1 MSLRDW
7 TKQSGAFKIGEL
19 TTNDSVLRH
28 LTTGTKYL
36 ECTGLGHIS
45 IQNKQ
50 SHGIWEFDIN
60 KTAGSTNIIEF
71 ISDKQNTT
79 GDSGYAI
86 YTSGDNEIALIKR
99 TAGSSTTL
107 MASADGYILPN
118 TWYRVKIERT
128 IYGSFSIYVKGGSFG
143 NDWTLVDTTGGSGT
157 NPVTDN
163 TYTTSNYFVAVL
175 NPGDKIANIK
185 FYDGVRQ

>member
-7 TKQSGAFKIGEL
+7 QKVSGAFKIGEL

-50 SHGIWEFDIN
+50 AYGIWEFDIN

-99 TAGSSTTL
+99 TAGASTTL

-128 IYGSFSIYVKGGSFG
+128 IYGSFSIYIKGGSFG

-157 NPVTDN
+157 NPITNKDI
-163 TYTTSNYFVAVL
+163 SISEYFMGYVSVGTNL
-175 NPGDKIANIK
+175 ANIHI
-185 FYDGVRQ
+185 YDGVRQ